1 MVCRQRV
8 LELLPRVEGM
18 VSAMARSEKKLLHL
32 QEKRQ
37 KELWNLLKVACVC
50 ILVILLLQY
59 ACVHMHNA
67 VCLTWACVFQSKVR
81 SPVSGSPDG
90 GRTPPT
96 AALPLMSHRPS
107 DVPQTWVQLQGMRH
121 FVFICMFP
129 SWVSLSCVF
138 RDDSQLVIEE
148 SKMFEGRLQS
158 LVHDTI
164 QETETSM
171 QVILFRLFES
181 YLLLNFKFSKNEIC

>member
-1 MVCRQRV
+1 MSKMKLNSNVCVCVCSKTMVCRQRV

-67 VCLTWACVFQSKVR
+67 VCLT
-81 SPVSGSPDG
+81 
-90 GRTPPT
+90 
-96 AALPLMSHRPS
+96 
-107 DVPQTWVQLQGMRH
+107 
-121 FVFICMFP
+121 
-129 SWVSLSCVF
+129 
-138 RDDSQLVIEE
+138 
-148 SKMFEGRLQS
+148 
-158 LVHDTI
+158 
-164 QETETSM
+164 
-171 QVILFRLFES
+171 
-181 YLLLNFKFSKNEIC
+181 